1 MNGFS
6 FLRFALDLACPEIER
21 ANSAVSLLEQGTP
34 MSDTAFELGYF
45 DQAHLTNSLKR
56 FIGKRPRKSLGKARL
71 DSLRFF
77 QDSVL
82 LLHYDCGRDG
92 ERQKENIMRKVVVT
106 EFMSLDGIMEE
117 PRWTF
122 KYWND
127 EIAKFKGE
135 ESSASD
141 TLLLGRVTYQ
151 GFAAAWPQSKD
162 EGADYFNSV
171 RKYVVSETLEEPLEW
186 NNSTLIKDNIVEQI
200 TNLKQQD
207 GKDIA
212 VHGSATLVQTLMQHD
227 LVDRYRLLVYPV
239 VVGKGK
245 RLFKEGIPATLKLL
259 ESQSF
264 SSGVVALV
272 YEPDRK

>member
-1 MNGFS
+1 
-6 FLRFALDLACPEIER
+6 
-21 ANSAVSLLEQGTP
+21 
-34 MSDTAFELGYF
+34 
-45 DQAHLTNSLKR
+45 
-56 FIGKRPRKSLGKARL
+56 
-71 DSLRFF
+71 
-77 QDSVL
+77 
-82 LLHYDCGRDG
+82 
-92 ERQKENIMRKVVVT
+92 MRKIVVT
-106 EFMSLDGIMEE
+106 EFVSLDGVMEE

-141 TLLLGRVTYQ
+141 ALLLGRITYQ
-151 GFAAAWPQSKD
+151 GFAAAWPKSKD

-171 RKYVVSETLEEPLEW
+171 RKFVVSKSLEEPLEW
-186 NNSTLIKDNIVEQI
+186 NNSTLIKDNIVEEI

-239 VVGKGK
+239 IVGKGK
-245 RLFKEGIPATLKLL
+245 HLFEEDIPATLRLL
-259 ESQSF
+259 RSQSF

-272 YEPDRK
+272 YEPERQ

>member
-1 MNGFS
+1 
-6 FLRFALDLACPEIER
+6 
-21 ANSAVSLLEQGTP
+21 LLP
-34 MSDTAFELGYF
+34 
-45 DQAHLTNSLKR
+45 
-56 FIGKRPRKSLGKARL
+56 
-71 DSLRFF
+71 
-77 QDSVL
+77 
-82 LLHYDCGRDG
+82 YDCGIDS

-106 EFMSLDGIMEE
+106 EFMSLDGVMEE

-141 TLLLGRVTYQ
+141 ALLLGRVSYE
-151 GFAAAWPQSKD
+151 GFAAAWPESKD
-162 EGADYFNSV
+162 EGAEYFNSV
-171 RKYVVSETLEEPLEW
+171 RKYVVSKTLEEPLEW
-186 NNSTLIKDNIVEQI
+186 NNSTLIKDNIVQEI
-200 TNLKQQD
+200 TNLKQQN
-207 GKDIA
+207 GKDIT

-259 ESQSF
+259 ESRSF

-272 YEPDRK
+272 HEPERQ

>member
-1 MNGFS
+1 
-6 FLRFALDLACPEIER
+6 
-21 ANSAVSLLEQGTP
+21 
-34 MSDTAFELGYF
+34 
-45 DQAHLTNSLKR
+45 
-56 FIGKRPRKSLGKARL
+56 
-71 DSLRFF
+71 
-77 QDSVL
+77 
-82 LLHYDCGRDG
+82 
-92 ERQKENIMRKVVVT
+92 MRKLVVT
-106 EFMSLDGIMEE
+106 EFLSLDGVMEE

-141 TLLLGRVTYQ
+141 ALLLGRVTYQ

-171 RKYVVSETLEEPLEW
+171 RKYVVSKTLEEPLEW
-186 NNSTLIKDNIVEQI
+186 NNSTLIKDNIVEEI
-200 TNLKQQD
+200 TSLKQQH

-245 RLFKEGIPATLKLL
+245 RLFKEGTTATLKLL

-272 YEPDRK
+272 YEPDRH

>member
-1 MNGFS
+1 
-6 FLRFALDLACPEIER
+6 
-21 ANSAVSLLEQGTP
+21 
-34 MSDTAFELGYF
+34 
-45 DQAHLTNSLKR
+45 
-56 FIGKRPRKSLGKARL
+56 
-71 DSLRFF
+71 
-77 QDSVL
+77 
-82 LLHYDCGRDG
+82 
-92 ERQKENIMRKVVVT
+92 MRKIVVT
-106 EFMSLDGIMEE
+106 EFMSLDGVMEE

-135 ESSASD
+135 ESFASD
-141 TLLLGRVTYQ
+141 ALLLGRVTYQ

-162 EGADYFNSV
+162 EGANYFNSV
-171 RKYVVSETLEEPLEW
+171 RKYVISETLEEPLEW
-186 NNSTLIKDNIVEQI
+186 HNSTLIIDNIVEEI

-207 GKDIA
+207 GQDIA

-245 RLFKEGIPATLKLL
+245 RLFEEGIPATLKLL

-264 SSGVVALV
+264 SSGVVALI
-272 YEPDRK
+272 YEPDRE